1 MTYFTLNHTKSAN
14 MLPVLPPGRE
24 EAGGTAAVAL
34 SNAHIRRKTSSKVIF
49 REGSSFY
56 SVSRPVSKVTEA
68 RGVRSSIKGFST
80 ASRRRLLY
88 KIAGIRRDAEL
99 PCFVTLTYPNE
110 FPTIERAKRDLK
122 IFIQRLKYKFSCSG
136 IWKLEPQE
144 RGAPHYHCLIW
155 GVDEGELL
163 DFVAYTWYEIAGMAI
178 EII

>member
-110 FPTIERAKRDLK
+110 FPTIERAKEISKSLFK
-122 IFIQRLKYKFSCSG
+122 GSNINFHVPGSG
-136 IWKLEPQE
+136 SLNHKS
-144 RGAPHYHCLIW
+144 
-155 GVDEGELL
+155 GELH
-163 DFVAYTWYEIAGMAI
+163 
-178 EII
+178 IITA

>member
-68 RGVRSSIKGFST
+68 RVYE
-80 ASRRRLLY
+80 AQSRDFLLLQGEGY
-88 KIAGIRRDAEL
+88 YTKL
-99 PCFVTLTYPNE
+99 PGSVEMLNFHV
-110 FPTIERAKRDLK
+110 
-122 IFIQRLKYKFSCSG
+122 
-136 IWKLEPQE
+136 
-144 RGAPHYHCLIW
+144 
-155 GVDEGELL
+155 LL
-163 DFVAYTWYEIAGMAI
+163 L
-178 EII
+178 